1 MNMKIFNK
9 KFAFT
14 LSEVMITLSLI
25 GFIATM
31 TLSTVGA
38 SIQQRAREA
47 EFRSA
52 YSKMEAAIR
61 NITYDEGKIYN
72 CYICPTNENKTLYGL
87 SIEGCS
93 EKTNQCEDLAA
104 SFVRAMGA
112 THFCETNPINEG
124 CLPANYPAAP
134 GGDCFSSFDSGKAYV
149 LDNSMIIIFDT
160 DQSLRLFAVDING
173 RKGPNK
179 WGQDIFTFS
188 LYAKDSKKINNKNL
202 VTNVGLLPPKT
213 CLPVG
218 SAGVSSEELLKN
230 SMNYK

>member
-1 MNMKIFNK
+1 MFNK

-14 LSEVMITLSLI
+14 LSEVMVTLSLI

-47 EFRSA
+47 EFRTA

-61 NITYDEGKIYN
+61 SMTYDEGKIYN
-72 CYICPTNENKTLYGL
+72 CYACPSNASKGLYGL
-87 SIEGCS
+87 SVVGCT
-93 EKTNQCEDLAA
+93 EKSTQCDDFADM
-104 SFVRAMGA
+104 FVRAMGA
-112 THFCETNPINEG
+112 THFCETNPITEG
-124 CLPANYPAAP
+124 CLPDNYPKAP
-134 GGDCFSSFDSGKAYV
+134 GGGCFSNFTTGKAYV
-149 LDNSMIIIFDT
+149 LDNSMIIIFDG
-160 DQSLRLFAVDING
+160 DNSLKLFAVDING

-188 LYAKDSKKINNKNL
+188 LFAKDSKKINNKDV
-202 VTNVGLLPPKT
+202 VTNVGLLPPET

-218 SAGVSSEELLKN
+218 SAGISSAQIMKD
-230 SMNYK
+230 SMNYKE